1 MRISASLKTRSE
13 STPRPPA
20 ALSAFLALAC
30 GLVAANI
37 YYAQP
42 LAALIS
48 ASAGL
53 SAQATG
59 LIVTFTQ
66 LGYGLGLLLIVPLG
80 DLVESR
86 KLASRVLA
94 MGALALLMISLA
106 GSATVLLLC
115 AFLVGLGSVTVQI
128 LVPYA
133 SYLAAAPH
141 RGRVVGNVMAGLM
154 LGIMLARPVASLIAY
169 ATSWEMVFRLSS
181 VLMAAL
187 VVVLNLV
194 LPKRL
199 PEPGLCATVLFRSMA
214 SLLRHN
220 RVLQRKAA
228 YHACMFAAFSFFWTT
243 IPLLL
248 ASAPL
253 ALNQADIALFALVG
267 VSGAVAAPVAGR
279 LADKGLS
286 RPVTVAVLAVAGGV
300 LVLGSFSFTDQRL
313 ELALLGGVAIVLDFC
328 VAANLV
334 LGQRAL
340 FCLDAALRSRLNGL
354 YMSIFFAGGALG
366 SAGGAWLYS
375 RYGWQVSALAA
386 AALPG
391 IALCYSLFDIQPGDT
406 SPTSTSPQR

>member
-1 MRISASLKTRSE
+1 
-13 STPRPPA
+13 
-20 ALSAFLALAC
+20 
-30 GLVAANI
+30 
-37 YYAQP
+37 
-42 LAALIS
+42 
-48 ASAGL
+48 
-53 SAQATG
+53 
-59 LIVTFTQ
+59 
-66 LGYGLGLLLIVPLG
+66 
-80 DLVESR
+80 
-86 KLASRVLA
+86 
-94 MGALALLMISLA
+94 
-106 GSATVLLLC
+106 
-115 AFLVGLGSVTVQI
+115 
-128 LVPYA
+128 
-133 SYLAAAPH
+133 
-141 RGRVVGNVMAGLM
+141 
-154 LGIMLARPVASLIAY
+154 
-169 ATSWEMVFRLSS
+169 
-181 VLMAAL
+181 MAAL